1 MASARCIFRNGWP
14 AAVAV
19 CPAGVPSAA
28 DAGDIALP
36 LARRANDPAK
46 TAEHMA
52 TWLTAPHSPM
62 PNLNLG
68 DEEID
73 DLIAP
78 IESLKPA

>member
-36 LARRANDPAK
+36 LARSANDPAT
-46 TAEHMA
+46 TAEQPA
-52 TWLTAPHSPM
+52 AWLAAPHSPM
-62 PNLNLG
+62 PDLNLG

-78 IESLKPA
+78 IESLKAA